1 MNKLT
6 QVPIWSTLVA
16 STASAVVAFFINIED
31 LAQML
36 AFGALLAFSCVALVI
51 IKIRCDPSSATFYDT
66 GKDFVKITEKVDNEK
81 MALVDKPGKKWGD
94 KHTLATGLFITFMM
108 LSVCC
113 LAVIQ
118 DTKNDILFWVAIGL
132 FFFFLILMI
141 AAIVY
146 LWFFISDPTKFQ
158 DSNFRVP
165 LVPVIPVIS
174 IFVNLYLIT
183 QLTVMTWLRSGVW
196 LIIGSVIYFT
206 YGVRNSGIEN
216 ESKKLTEIPEL
227 ETKNNE

>member
-1 MNKLT
+1 
-6 QVPIWSTLVA
+6 
-16 STASAVVAFFINIED
+16 
-31 LAQML
+31 ML

-66 GKDFVKITEKVDNEK
+66 GKDFAKITEKVDDEK
-81 MALVDKPGKKWGD
+81 MALVHKPGKEWGD

-118 DTKNDILFWVAIGL
+118 DTKNDILFWVATGL
-132 FFFFLILMI
+132 FFIVLVLMI
-141 AAIVY
+141 ATIVY
-146 LWFFISDPTKFQ
+146 LWFFISDPAKFQ

-165 LVPVIPVIS
+165 LVPPIPVIS

-183 QLTVMTWLRSGVW
+183 QLTAMTWLRSGVW

-216 ESKKLTEIPEL
+216 ESKEIAEVPDHES
-227 ETKNNE
+227 KNNE